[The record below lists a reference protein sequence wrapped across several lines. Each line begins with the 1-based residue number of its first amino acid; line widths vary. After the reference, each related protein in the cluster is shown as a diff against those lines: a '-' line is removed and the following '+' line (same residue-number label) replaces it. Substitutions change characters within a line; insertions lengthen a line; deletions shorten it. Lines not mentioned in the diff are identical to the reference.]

1 MDSTPADNPVFREQY
16 AKYLKDVID
25 PSRAYSYEEFSKIDN
40 LKKQYLADPKNFRF
54 DLPYSAGRRTFPATE
69 KVPIAQVSP
78 NVGKVPIAEK
88 IKGPLSEAEE
98 RAVKKLSPADVRKAA
113 PYELSVMDKP
123 GFKTAEDFADPN
135 KFYRVFSGNQAYQD
149 ILDSG
154 KIRTIGSPT
163 YKGAN
168 QHLLLSEN
176 PSLADRLSAGRPTAW
191 PSFAK
196 GKANVYFAK
205 GLPDHYI
212 IETEEKLMTPSRGRH
227 SPGSTYFP
235 IDKEGLP
242 VDETKTKIYKH
253 LGEGKYEQVLSAN
266 KNIEKNLIKNIEK
279 NVIRTAP
286 EVTSVGKG
294 LGTIAR
300 GAGKLAS
307 KVAGPVGA
315 VLTAVDLVQA
325 LSEVQDKGAAKIAE
339 DYKRSEDEKMQEM
352 QKLDYLP
359 ASMQKYIPE
368 IAAPT
373 PKAQVSSL
381 TPEERAQVEDM
392 IKSLRAGGAL
402 R

>member
-1 MDSTPADNPVFREQY
+1 
-16 AKYLKDVID
+16 
-25 PSRAYSYEEFSKIDN
+25 
-40 LKKQYLADPKNFRF
+40 
-54 DLPYSAGRRTFPATE
+54 
-69 KVPIAQVSP
+69 
-78 NVGKVPIAEK
+78 
-88 IKGPLSEAEE
+88 
-98 RAVKKLSPADVRKAA
+98 
-113 PYELSVMDKP
+113 MDKP